1 MMCAARSLPTF
12 AAAKRPRGRPR
23 KTPQERNEGNR
34 RQNIVKAAAKLFR
47 RNGFNGTSTR
57 AIASAAGMHSGSL
70 FCHFKSKD
78 ALLYEVMQEGMRS
91 ALARQTIVL
100 LSEHDAATT
109 LRQLIRSHFDTLLG
123 PNSDFMHAV
132 LYESRSLNTQQRNVI
147 AKLQGDYQA
156 AWTPVLQEL
165 CLTGYL
171 QVEVP
176 VLARLL
182 IFGALNWS
190 VQWFDAQKGHSRDDL
205 IDAVMAL
212 FIRKRSPA
220 LQKQAL
226 GVASAARSE
235 ELDHQAVDRIGLL
248 IGHPV
253 ARIQHDAAG

>member
-1 MMCAARSLPTF
+1 MCAARSLPTF

-34 RQNIVKAAAKLFR
+34 RQDIVKAAAKLFR

>member
-1 MMCAARSLPTF
+1 MYAIPTEPDRSVV
-12 AAAKRPRGRPR
+12 KRPRGRPR
-23 KTPQERNEGNR
+23 KTPEERNDGNR
-34 RQNIVKAAAKLFR
+34 RQDLVKAAAKMFR
-47 RNGFNGTSTR
+47 RHGFNGTSTR
-57 AIASAAGMHSGSL
+57 DIACAVGMHSGSL

-78 ALLYEVMQEGMRS
+78 ALLYEVMQKGMRS

-100 LSEHDAATT
+100 LAEHDAATT

-132 LYESRSLNTQQRNVI
+132 LYESRSLDTQQRNVI
-147 AKLQGDYQA
+147 AKLQGDYEA

-165 CLTGYL
+165 ASAGCL

-176 VLARLL
+176 LLARLL

-190 VQWFDAQKGHSRDDL
+190 VQWFDAKNGRSRDDL

-253 ARIQHDAAG
+253 ARIWHDAAG

>member
-34 RQNIVKAAAKLFR
+34 RQDIVKAAAKLFR

-57 AIASAAGMHSGSL
+57 DIACAVGMHSGSL

-147 AKLQGDYQA
+147 AKLQCDYEA

-165 CLTGYL
+165 CLTGCL

-176 VLARLL
+176 LLARLL
-182 IFGALNWS
+182 IFGAL
-190 VQWFDAQKGHSRDDL
+190 Q
-205 IDAVMAL
+205 
-212 FIRKRSPA
+212 
-220 LQKQAL
+220 
-226 GVASAARSE
+226 
-235 ELDHQAVDRIGLL
+235 
-248 IGHPV
+248 
-253 ARIQHDAAG
+253 

>member
-1 MMCAARSLPTF
+1 MCAARSLPTF

-34 RQNIVKAAAKLFR
+34 RQDIVKAAAKLFR

-253 ARIQHDAAG
+253 ARIQNDAAG